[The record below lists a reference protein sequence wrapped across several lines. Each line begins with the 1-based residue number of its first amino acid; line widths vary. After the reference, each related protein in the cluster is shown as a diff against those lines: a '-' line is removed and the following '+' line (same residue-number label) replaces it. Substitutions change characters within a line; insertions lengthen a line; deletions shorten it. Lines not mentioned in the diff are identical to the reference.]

1 MVDNTSNELH
11 VTWYVPVSFSFE
23 LFYQMSMTI
32 LGVFGG
38 PGIAVF
44 TLGMFV
50 PFLTRIAALTGFCF
64 GEGMELSLRLE

>member
-1 MVDNTSNELH
+1 MVDNPLNELH
-11 VTWYVPVSFSFE
+11 ITWFVPVSFD
-23 LFYQMSMTI
+23 LFSQMSMTI

-50 PFLTRIAALTGFCF
+50 PFLTRRAALIGFCF
-64 GEGMELSLRLE
+64 GVGMELSLRLD